1 MKVIIEVD
9 GIRHRLV
16 ENKQHISC
24 SQCSLE
30 KYCSRLCQEPYGGNT
45 ICAFFK
51 LAGSYR
57 FVKE

>member
-1 MKVIIEVD
+1 MNVVIEID

-16 ENKQHISC
+16 ENKQHITC

-30 KYCSRLCQEPYGGNT
+30 SYCSRLCHEPYGGNS

-51 LAGSYR
+51 LSGSYM
-57 FVKE
+57 FVEE